1 MEWRVALCAIMTLL
15 IHTNTYTQIVELT
28 PKQEY
33 TFNVASSF
41 KRAPVTVHE
50 QNKDFVAVSC
60 RNTTGVE
67 VNATH
72 TCTLSVIESAPK
84 DSTFA
89 IFQKETSA
97 PDSILFHI
105 SVKGE

>member
-1 MEWRVALCAIMTLL
+1 MEWRGALCAIITLL
-15 IHTNTYTQIVELT
+15 VTTNAHTQIIELT

-67 VNATH
+67 ANATH
-72 TCTLSVIESAPK
+72 TCTLSVIESTPK
-84 DSTFA
+84 NSTFA
-89 IFQKETSA
+89 IFQKETTA